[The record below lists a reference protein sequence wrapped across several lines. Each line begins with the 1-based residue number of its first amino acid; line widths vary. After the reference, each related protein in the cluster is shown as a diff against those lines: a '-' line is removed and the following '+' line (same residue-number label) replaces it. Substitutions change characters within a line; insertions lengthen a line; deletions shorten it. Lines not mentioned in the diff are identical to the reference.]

1 MSDGSGPRVKFTKT
15 SCYLCSEWLSDDAIE
30 PHLQECNRVLD
41 LCPEGC
47 GLLVL
52 RRDLASHKNRC
63 AAGFSED
70 GETATVNHQQATTT
84 TTTINRS
91 DTPVFLRVIS
101 PPEPTI
107 VGGDVNELRR
117 MLLEMHRALGEEMV
131 LRTELLAQ
139 VRRLKQRLELADQW
153 TVKVNEALVSMNK
166 LVNEEANRRSAAVRS
181 LEHRQEL
188 LEAWRLDITTRFNVI
203 ESKPSDVREGSHPNG
218 GVRSSVEGGSGHPE
232 QECPELQ
239 RMVVE
244 NLVERQAKTACR
256 VQDALRQ
263 TFESEERVQVL
274 TGQVEKYR
282 RETYYT
288 KQRLDGLQAQ
298 LLHEDRLSGIS
309 NQNGRC
315 VWHIG
320 GFEQRF
326 TESQEH
332 DTMLKGPLFTHQP
345 FGYVLQME
353 VSLYGIGTWRG
364 RNMIVG
370 LTVLRG
376 PHDTLLQW
384 PCRLPGT
391 VYLRDQPD
399 DRATACDFSK
409 AILAKRHSQ
418 QHERH
423 QYVYIPHTTVRSQ
436 HFVRDD
442 AIFLEVVLDRPNDGD
457 AVT

>member
-1 MSDGSGPRVKFTKT
+1 MSDGSGPRVQFTKT

-30 PHLQECNRVLD
+30 QHLQECNRVLD

-70 GETATVNHQQATTT
+70 GETATVNHQQP
-84 TTTINRS
+84 TTTINHT
-91 DTPVFLRVIS
+91 DTPVFL

-107 VGGDVNELRR
+107 VGGEVNELRR
-117 MLLEMHRALGEEMV
+117 MLLQMHQALGEEMV
-131 LRTELLAQ
+131 LRTELLDQ

-166 LVNEEANRRSAAVRS
+166 LVNEEANRRSVAVRS
-181 LEHRQEL
+181 LERRQEL

-203 ESKPSDVREGSHPNG
+203 ESKPGVVREGIHASVAPSDGG
-218 GVRSSVEGGSGHPE
+218 GVRSSVQSVGGHLE

-239 RMVVE
+239 RMVE
-244 NLVERQAKTACR
+244 SLAERQAKTACR

-263 TFESEERVQVL
+263 TFEGEERVQVL
-274 TGQVEKYR
+274 SGQVEKYR

-288 KQRLDGLQAQ
+288 KQRLDSLQAQ

-309 NQNGRC
+309 SQNGRC

-326 TESQEH
+326 SESQEH
-332 DTMLKGPLFTHQP
+332 DTMLKGPVFTHQP

-376 PHDTLLQW
+376 PHDPLLQW

-399 DRATACDFSK
+399 NGATACDFSK
-409 AILAKRHSQ
+409 PILAKRQSQ
-418 QHERH
+418 QHDRH
-423 QYVYIPHTTVRSQ
+423 QYVYIPHATVRSQ
-436 HFVRDD
+436 HFLRDD
-442 AIFLEVVLDRPNDGD
+442 AIFLEVVLDRRMPDGD